1 MFHFFKEKSIRVF
14 DSNTILA
21 PVSGFVKRLEDVD
34 DAIFANKAMGDGI
47 VIVPDGDTL
56 FAPTD
61 GIIRSISQDGQTAA
75 IEASNGAKYI
85 IHIGICKNKT
95 NDKGFKALVSAN
107 SKIQVGDKLVKINPE
122 FLKNG
127 HCSDIIIVVTNSAEF
142 EIDILENAH
151 IKALDPLVKLVK
163 RHSNDEQ

>member
-1 MFHFFKEKSIRVF
+1 M
-14 DSNTILA
+14 
-21 PVSGFVKRLEDVD
+21 
-34 DAIFANKAMGDGI
+34 
-47 VIVPDGDTL
+47 
-56 FAPTD
+56 
-61 GIIRSISQDGQTAA
+61 
-75 IEASNGAKYI
+75 
-85 IHIGICKNKT
+85 
-95 NDKGFKALVSAN
+95 VSAN

-163 RHSNDEQ
+163 NAYSNDEQ